1 MKNNIWHYV
10 GMFLLLWLLISDVLN
25 SEGMQTKLSVPFIF
39 LYLYIV
45 CLLINIHEYVNIL
58 INILI

>member
-1 MKNNIWHYV
+1 MKNNCLHYV
-10 GMFLLLWLLISDVLN
+10 GMFLLLWLFISDVLN
-25 SEGMQTKLSVPFIF
+25 SEGMQTKLSVQFLF

>member
-1 MKNNIWHYV
+1 MKNKFWHYV

-25 SEGMQTKLSVPFIF
+25 SEGMQTKLF